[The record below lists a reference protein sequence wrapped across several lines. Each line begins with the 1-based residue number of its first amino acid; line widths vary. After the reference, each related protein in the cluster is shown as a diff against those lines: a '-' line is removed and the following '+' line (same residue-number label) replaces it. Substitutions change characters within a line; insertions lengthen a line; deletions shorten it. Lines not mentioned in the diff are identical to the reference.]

1 METQSVIWLKR
12 DYQSMVN
19 IIINSDPRYNV
30 NKDSIRLVVLDV
42 LAKRRV
48 TGRIEVGINIVGDRK
63 MHELNR
69 KFRGLDSTTNIL
81 SFALEDTS
89 PSSLQHIPRIGFIA
103 APDKWLRLGDIVI
116 SYPQALED
124 ASLDGIAVDE
134 EIKNLISH
142 GLNHLL
148 GIHHS

>member
-1 METQSVIWLKR
+1 
-12 DYQSMVN
+12 MVN
-19 IIINSDPRYNV
+19 IIVNSDPRYNV
-30 NKDSIRLVVLDV
+30 NKDSIRAVVAETLRK
-42 LAKRRV
+42 LRV
-48 TGRIEVGINIVGDRK
+48 SGRIELGVNIVGDRK

-81 SFALEDTS
+81 SFALEDTT
-89 PSSLQHIPRIGFIA
+89 PSNLQHIPKIGFVA

-116 SYPQALED
+116 SYPQVVED
-124 ASLDGIAVDE
+124 ASMDGISVDT
-134 EIKNLISH
+134 EIRNLVEH